1 MTKDSQKKTRFKDLH
16 ADGRNV
22 AEMSREEHLKEIC
35 LSLEKVREQI
45 PEEENEFIA
54 KQLNALQ

>member
-1 MTKDSQKKTRFKDLH
+1 LH

-45 PEEENEFIA
+45 PEEENKFIA